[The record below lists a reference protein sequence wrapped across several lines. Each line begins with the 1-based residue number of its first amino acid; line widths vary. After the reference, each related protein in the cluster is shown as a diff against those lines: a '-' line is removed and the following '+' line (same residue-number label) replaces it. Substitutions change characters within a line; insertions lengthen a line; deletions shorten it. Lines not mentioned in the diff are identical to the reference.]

1 MLRRKAVLH
10 RFAARAREGLSKSA
24 PRKRTSGAPSGRVRC
39 ARRAASRRPAYA
51 AILKPRSAALPHA
64 DGTGPRAKGALA
76 SPDDR
81 RIPRRWADRK
91 TPEAVPLL

>member
-1 MLRRKAVLH
+1 MLDC
-10 RFAARAREGLSKSA
+10 FAGRAREVMSKSDL
-24 PRKRTSGAPSGRVRC
+24 PIKRTAGHRAAASVAQSW
-39 ARRAASRRPAYA
+39 AASRRPTYA

-64 DGTGPRAKGALA
+64 DGTGPRAKDALA